1 MKQELASLLD
11 KDVTRAEFFKLLGF
25 GIIAI
30 LGLGSL
36 LQMLSQQSA
45 QQAQTAG
52 PIPTN
57 YGSSAYG
64 R

>member
-25 GIIAI
+25 GLIAL

-36 LQMLSQQSA
+36 LQMLSQQST
-45 QQAQTAG
+45 QQQTAG
-52 PIPTN
+52 PIPAN